1 MRTNFSKRIEDFD
14 TLSDWADIEYR
25 RESGTLEPV
34 PDGHDTLR
42 DYYGALYRIY
52 SKKEVSEQDLK
63 VIRRLAL
70 DIMMLHSDFVKNIEE
85 QEGCAE

>member
-1 MRTNFSKRIEDFD
+1 MRTNFSKRISDFG
-14 TLSDWADIEYR
+14 TLADWADIEYR
-25 RESGTLEPV
+25 RESGTLKPV

-52 SKKEVSEQDLK
+52 YKKEVSEQDRI

-85 QEGCAE
+85 QEGGA